1 MILYRIKLLP
11 HLLPSW
17 IQEKLQM
24 LRLNDALSIQKKL
37 KMQKHVLSSIQ
48 REEEEDWYWQSKMYE
63 GKKSEESAGQES
75 I

>member
-1 MILYRIKLLP
+1 
-11 HLLPSW
+11 
-17 IQEKLQM
+17 
-24 LRLNDALSIQKKL
+24 
-37 KMQKHVLSSIQ
+37 MQKHVLSSIQ